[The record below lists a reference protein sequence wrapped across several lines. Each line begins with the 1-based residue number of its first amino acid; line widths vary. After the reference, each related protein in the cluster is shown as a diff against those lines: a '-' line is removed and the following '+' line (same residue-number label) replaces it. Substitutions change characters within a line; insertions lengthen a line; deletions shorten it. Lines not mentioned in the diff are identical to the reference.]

1 MSKPSQQGGPEAKA
15 ASAPPGAPA
24 PASVCNLATLGT
36 GSGRSTVGMAAA
48 DASKS
53 ARLAELQ
60 ERAAILMR
68 DLPPILRSDD
78 ILRFC
83 EVVMP
88 AVVKVRDDG
97 LAEKFRAST
106 GTEKNGDVKNAGT
119 TGDATLLDVRKF
131 ETWGE
136 AAESVHAAFV
146 NCVNTVASET
156 HSSEQGAKV
165 GAKRRWDAGPWDIA
179 HGRWTA
185 WEETDVEGETLRL
198 ATCNKCQRVVTQRRY
213 PPVPVLPLVPAL
225 QLGRSSPVSIGQR
238 IGCSSRS
245 GRPGRAPVARG
256 APLPGTSVICTCW
269 RREPTAGAHG
279 EGSRRT
285 GRSAANSTTRRCSTT
300 SRRTTATSR

>member
-156 HSSEQGAKV
+156 HSSDQGAKV

-213 PPVPVLPLVPAL
+213 PPVPALPLVPAL
-225 QLGRSSPVSIGQR
+225 QPGHSSPVSIGQNR
-238 IGCSSRS
+238 LQQPERAPWPRTRRARRS
-245 GRPGRAPVARG
+245 VAGHICNLHLLAPGIDRGRAR
-256 APLPGTSVICTCW
+256 
-269 RREPTAGAHG
+269 
-279 EGSRRT
+279 
-285 GRSAANSTTRRCSTT
+285 
-300 SRRTTATSR
+300 